1 MKEEPKI
8 NSKLHRNVNSILFHA
23 HKFPLKLFQ
32 NPRGQILCL
41 KTLLPVSGKIN
52 KSNHQIMNG
61 NCTYRLANQGRVF
74 SSWPTQN
81 KKIKFLLVYTTTW
94 FLALLSLFDV
104 RKLAH
109 FEVIVFGVKGHD
121 FENLIVSKSKL
132 GQT

>member
-1 MKEEPKI
+1 
-8 NSKLHRNVNSILFHA
+8 
-23 HKFPLKLFQ
+23 
-32 NPRGQILCL
+32 
-41 KTLLPVSGKIN
+41 
-52 KSNHQIMNG
+52 MNG
-61 NCTYRLANQGRVF
+61 KLTNQGRVF

-132 GQT
+132 GQTKYPQLVSSSYLFTKYFY